1 MFRATAY
8 SIIAVLLVASA
19 ARADIVEPVFVRG
32 SRLNAGSGTG
42 VPFDSLTAF
51 NSAADMATWTN
62 GWGERS
68 MTSSQWGC
76 NRWHLFDGT
85 NYYRIEATVNNA
97 PWRLHSYGS
106 DLGNLMADSVVSTQ
120 DFTSNP
126 VGIDSEDVSVVS
138 FFADTDGSIYEAW
151 SSTGSWETTD
161 TIRKFDSVASLL
173 SGAGTD
179 SNSFAYAW
187 GDTFIGVNGTFYR
200 TNTSNIDGSLADY
213 QISGIAEYASFADLL
228 SNNAAAVYGGGNG
241 LSWDLLMAV
250 PRAALSVGSGAPA
263 PVPEIDPAGI
273 GSVLVLVGGG
283 LGLLERRRKRA

>member
-1 MFRATAY
+1 MFRATVPT
-8 SIIAVLLVASA
+8 IVAVLLVAA
-19 ARADIVEPVFVRG
+19 AAQAEIVDPVFVRG
-32 SRLNAGSGTG
+32 SRLYVGSGTG

-85 NYYRIEATVNNA
+85 NYYRIEATVNHA

-106 DLGNLMADSVVSTQ
+106 DLGNLMADSVLSTQ

-126 VGIDSEDVSVVS
+126 VGIDSEDVSIVS

-151 SSTGSWETTD
+151 SSTGSMTTTN

-173 SGAGTD
+173 AGTGTD
-179 SNSFAYAW
+179 SNSFEYNW
-187 GDTFIGVNGTFYR
+187 GDTYIGVNGKFYR
-200 TNTSNIDGSLADY
+200 TNTLSADAPLADY
-213 QISGIAEYASFADLL
+213 QIFGIAEYASFADLL
-228 SNNAAAVYGGGNG
+228 SNTAAAVHGGGNG
-241 LSWDLLMAV
+241 LSWDLFMAV
-250 PRAALSVGSGAPA
+250 PRAALPVGSGGPA
-263 PVPEIDPAGI
+263 PVPEIDPAGM
-273 GSVLVLVGGG
+273 GSMLVLVGGV
-283 LGLLERRRKRA
+283 LGLLERRRTRA

>member
-1 MFRATAY
+1 MFSATVPA
-8 SIIAVLLVASA
+8 IVAVLLVAA
-19 ARADIVEPVFVRG
+19 AAQAEIVDPVFVRG
-32 SRLNAGSGTG
+32 SRLYVGSGTG

-85 NYYRIEATVNNA
+85 NYYRIEATVNHA

-126 VGIDSEDVSVVS
+126 VGAQPEELSIVS

-151 SSTGSWETTD
+151 SSGSDETTD
-161 TIRKFDSVASLL
+161 RIRKFDSVASLL

-200 TNTSNIDGSLADY
+200 TNTSNRFGSLADY
-213 QISGIAEYASFADLL
+213 QIFGIAEYASFADLL
-228 SNNAAAVYGGGNG
+228 SNTAAAVHGGGNG
-241 LSWDLLMAV
+241 LSWDLFMAV
-250 PRAALSVGSGAPA
+250 PRAALPVGSGGPA

-273 GSVLVLVGGG
+273 GRVLVLVGGV
-283 LGLLERRRKRA
+283 LGLLERRRTRA